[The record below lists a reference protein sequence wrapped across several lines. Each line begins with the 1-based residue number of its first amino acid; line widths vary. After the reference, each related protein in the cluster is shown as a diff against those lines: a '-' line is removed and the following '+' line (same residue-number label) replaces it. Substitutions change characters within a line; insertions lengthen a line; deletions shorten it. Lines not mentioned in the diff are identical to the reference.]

1 MKRILTLMFLLMAAT
16 TSLVMADNYDSLWK
30 QAEQARKKDLPRE
43 ELAIT
48 QRIAQQAIANKD
60 YGQLLAAKFRS
71 LSIWQD
77 ISPDSLAPQL
87 RRLELEA
94 QQVERS
100 NPALSAVYMTALYKV
115 AIQQVPYAPNQEDR
129 KAYGEKSEEYARK
142 AMGNPGVLASTKSIG
157 YEPLVK
163 QGIDGKI
170 FQHDL
175 LHVIGF
181 ETQAYREMHNFYT
194 DQGNRAAAC
203 VTASYIALQERQE
216 NYGNKGNLARIDSLI
231 SEYADLQEAGELA
244 IERYQAMCALPE
256 TTAKEKVEYIDYALG
271 RWGTWPRMNI
281 LRNAKKGLEN
291 PMFDTK
297 FFKKVFRPTE
307 PFSII
312 VDKIRNIQRLTL
324 TVRRLNLTAE
334 CDYNTEEDY
343 AILKKHF
350 SPEGKVTQEITL
362 PAHPAYEIL
371 KDSFQLAPLP
381 KGTYLIE
388 IQSDRKDV
396 KPAREIIYVSDVA
409 VIHQYLPNNRMR
421 FVAVSSTS
429 GQPLAN
435 ATIILGERDWDNHG
449 KLARKATLTT
459 DRQGEAFY
467 TYYNSTHEK
476 QASTLYAYTKDDP
489 YTPPT
494 YLSGSFSY
502 NDNQTTRKQE
512 RVFTDRSIY
521 RPGQTVRV
529 AVIRYEQAKGIE
541 TRALGKEKVTL
552 TLLDANRKAVST
564 QEVTTDQYGTAWADF
579 TLPSSGLTGNYT
591 IRTDL
596 RSSRLFKVEEYKRPT
611 FEVVF
616 PEVKQHY
623 ESGDTLV
630 VSGKASTYAGIPVSD
645 AKVKYQV
652 NRQAALWC
660 WWAQGEANQQMYAD
674 TLTTDSEGNFEVRI
688 PLVLPEED
696 TQDIIP
702 LRRIAR
708 FYNFVVSVDVT
719 DLAGETH
726 HGELSIPL
734 GNKSTAFNTDLP
746 QQMERDSLRHFTF
759 IYKNSAGN
767 DIAAKVRY
775 RIDNGSELTAN
786 TNTQI
791 DATTLIQPLHSGE
804 HTLEAICGKD
814 TLRHKF
820 VVFTMQD
827 TRPASESEEWFYQ
840 TDITLPTSGKPLYTQ
855 VGSSRDSVHAV
866 YTIISGDQVLEQGSY
881 TLSDSIVTRSFT
893 YQESYGNGLIY
904 NVAWIKDGRL
914 HYHSFAMT
922 RPLPDKRLNLE
933 WVTFRDRLTPG
944 QKEEW
949 ALRVTHPDGS
959 PAKAQLMGVLYDKS
973 LDQLYPHQW
982 EMKLYLQASLPFTL
996 WRSNLGMGSARIYN
1010 DARYTYLEE
1019 TPLRFDTFDEQY
1031 FPSPRLFFST
1041 MQLASKS
1048 RTYATADQSFV
1059 VMEKSVATGAIAPTP
1074 EAPTLSNASGSGAEP
1089 EQATGDNTQL
1099 RENLQET
1106 AFFYPNLE
1114 TDGEGNVSL
1123 RFTLPESVTTWRMM
1137 GIAHDQDMR
1146 HGMIGGEVV
1155 ARKDVMI
1162 QPNMPRFLR
1171 QGDESVLSARLSNT
1185 SEKEV
1190 KGKAKMEL
1198 IDPTTMKTLYTEEH
1212 DFLLAAEET
1221 QAVYFTIETSELPAI
1236 TICRVTASGKGFS
1249 DGERHY
1255 LPILSNKERVI
1266 KTMPLVYHQPGQH
1279 EINLDEFVPEDIE
1292 SKQVE
1297 YTMEYTQNPAWM
1309 MIQALPSVSQPD
1321 EDNAIS
1327 LISAYYAN
1335 SLADHVL
1342 RSAPHVKT
1350 VLELWKREQG
1360 TETSLTSEL
1369 AKNQELRQLILAET
1383 PWVLDADQETSQRQ
1397 QLINYLDSSLVNHRL
1412 ETQYEKLSDLQLA
1425 DGSFTWWKGM
1435 EGSRYMTTAVAVTL
1449 ARLHATVGK
1458 QAKSQRMIE
1467 KALKYLKKET
1477 HKEVEN
1483 LRKMEREGAK
1493 NLLPSET
1500 AMDYLY
1506 IIGME
1511 NTSLTAS
1518 ERKDRDYL
1526 MGLATQRPAAFTI
1539 YGKARYA
1546 TILALQ
1552 GEKAKAKEYLQ
1563 SLKEYSV
1570 YREDIGRYFDT
1581 HRAAYSWRDYRIPT
1595 EVAAIEA
1602 LRQVTPEDN
1611 QTIEEM
1617 RRWLLSEKRTQAWDN
1632 PVNTVD
1638 AVYAFLEGN
1647 MDALTSKNG
1656 DEDLILVDG
1665 KAIDKNKA
1673 SSGLGYMKVSLPGQ
1687 AKTLTMDKR
1696 SSQTSWG
1703 TVYACFE
1710 QAATEMASTSSGIS
1724 VKREIVGEG
1733 REVGQRIKVRITITA
1748 DRDYDFV
1755 AITDK
1760 RAACLEP
1767 VNALSGYRNGYYVAP
1782 RDNATC
1788 YYLNQLRKGKLVIE
1802 DEYYIDRPGNYTQGS
1817 CQAECAY
1824 STAFRGMAPGETINV
1839 TQNNNTIA
1847 TKRQ

>member
-1 MKRILTLMFLLMAAT
+1 MKRILTLMLLLMTAAT
-16 TSLVMADNYDSLWK
+16 SLIMADNYDSLWK
-30 QAEQARKKDLPRE
+30 QAAQARKKDLPRE

-48 QRIAQQAIANKD
+48 QRIAQQAMANKD
-60 YGQLLAAKFRS
+60 YGQLLAAKLRS

-87 RRLELEA
+87 NKLEQEA
-94 QQVERS
+94 AQVEQS

-115 AIQQVPYAPNQEDR
+115 AIQQVPYAPNQDER

-142 AMGNPGVLASTKSIG
+142 AMANPSLLASTKSIG

-163 QGIDGKI
+163 QGIDGEI

-181 ETQAYREMHNFYT
+181 ETQAYREMYDYYVAH
-194 DQGNRAAAC
+194 GNRAAAC
-203 VTASYIALQERQE
+203 VTASYIVLQERQE
-216 NYGNKGNLARIDSLI
+216 DGYAKSNLARIDSLI

-244 IERYQAMCALPE
+244 IERYQAMCAFPE

-291 PMFDTK
+291 PMFLSK
-297 FFKKVFRPTE
+297 FFKKVFRPNE
-307 PFSII
+307 RI
-312 VDKIRNIQRLTL
+312 VIALESIRNIQKLTL
-324 TVRRLNLTAE
+324 TVRKLNLTAE
-334 CDYNTEEDY
+334 CEYNTEEDY

-350 SPEGKVTQEITL
+350 SPEGKVTQEITFS
-362 PAHPAYEIL
+362 AHPAYEIL

-409 VIHQYLPNNRMR
+409 VIHQYLPNNRVR

-429 GQPLAN
+429 GQPLSG
-435 ATIILGERDWDNHG
+435 ATIVLGERDWNNYG

-459 DRQGEAFY
+459 DNQGEAFY
-467 TYYNSTHEK
+467 TYYNSTHER
-476 QASTLYAYTKDDP
+476 QAGTIYAYTKDDP

-512 RVFTDRSIY
+512 RIFTDRSIY

-596 RSSRLFKVEEYKRPT
+596 RNSRLFKVEEYKRPT

-708 FYNFVVSVDVT
+708 FYNFVVSADVT

-791 DATTLIQPLHSGE
+791 DATTLIQSLHSGE

-814 TLRHKF
+814 TLKHKF

-840 TDITLPTSGKPLYTQ
+840 TDITLPTGGKPLYTQ
-855 VGSSRDSVHAV
+855 VGSSRDSIYAV

-881 TLSDSIVTRSFT
+881 ALSDSIVTRSFT
-893 YQESYGNGLIY
+893 YQESYGNGLTY

-914 HYHSFAMT
+914 HYHSFTMQ
-922 RPLPDKRLNLE
+922 RPLPDKRLNVE

-949 ALRVTHPDGS
+949 TLRVTHPDGT

-982 EMKLYLQASLPFTL
+982 EMNLYLQASLPFTL
-996 WRSNLGMGSARIYN
+996 WRSNLGMGSGRMQEE
-1010 DARYTYLEE
+1010 ARYKYLEE
-1019 TPLRFDTFDEQY
+1019 LPLRFDTFDEQY
-1031 FPSPRLFFST
+1031 FPSPRIFFST
-1041 MQLASKS
+1041 MEARPMS
-1048 RTYATADQSFV
+1048 RTYAMADQNV
-1059 VMEKSVATGAIAPTP
+1059 MLMEKSVVTGATAPIP
-1074 EAPTLSNASGSGAEP
+1074 EAPTMENAGGNGTEP
-1089 EQATGDNTQL
+1089 GQATGDNTQL

-1114 TDGEGNVSL
+1114 TDGEGHVSL

-1137 GIAHDQDMR
+1137 GIAHDQEMR

-1155 ARKDVMI
+1155 ARKEVMI

-1198 IDPTTMKTLYTEEH
+1198 IDPITMKTLYTEEH

-1221 QAVYFTIETSELPAI
+1221 QAVNFTIETNELPAI
-1236 TICRVTASGKGFS
+1236 TICRITASGKGFG
-1249 DGERHY
+1249 DGEQHY
-1255 LPILSNKERVI
+1255 LPILPNKERVI

-1279 EINLDEFVPEDIE
+1279 EINLDDLVPEDID
-1292 SKQVE
+1292 SKQVA
-1297 YTMEYTQNPAWM
+1297 YTLEYTQNPAWM
-1309 MIQALPSVSQPD
+1309 MIQALPSVSQPN
-1321 EDNAIS
+1321 EENAIS
-1327 LISAYYAN
+1327 LVSAYYAN
-1335 SLADHVL
+1335 SLANHVL
-1342 RSAPHVKT
+1342 RSSPHVKT

-1360 TETSLTSEL
+1360 TENSLTSEL
-1369 AKNQELRQLILAET
+1369 TKNQELRQLILAET

-1397 QLINYLDSSLVNHRL
+1397 QLINYLDSSMVNHRL
-1412 ETQYEKLSDLQLA
+1412 ETQYEKLSGLQLA

-1458 QAKSQRMIE
+1458 QAKSQRLME
-1467 KALKYLKKET
+1467 KAIQYLKKEA

-1483 LRKMEREGAK
+1483 LRKMERKGTK

-1511 NTSLTAS
+1511 NTALTAS
-1518 ERKDRDYL
+1518 ERIDRDYL
-1526 MGLATQRPAAFTI
+1526 MGLVTQRPAVFTI

-1581 HRAAYSWRDYRIPT
+1581 RKAAYSWRDYRIPT

-1602 LRQVTPEDN
+1602 LSLLTPEDN

-1638 AVYAFLEGN
+1638 AVYAFLGSD
-1647 MDALTSKNG
+1647 MDALTSDNG

-1665 KAIDKNKA
+1665 KAIDQDKA
-1673 SSGLGYMKVSLPGQ
+1673 SAGLGYMKVSLPEQ

-1696 SSQTSWG
+1696 SPQTSWG
-1703 TVYACFE
+1703 TVYASFE
-1710 QAATEMASTSSGIS
+1710 QAATEMAATASGIS

-1733 REVGQRIKVRITITA
+1733 REVGQRVKVRITITA

-1824 STAFRGMAPGETINV
+1824 STAFRGMAPGGTINV
-1839 TQNNNTIA
+1839 TQNNSTIA